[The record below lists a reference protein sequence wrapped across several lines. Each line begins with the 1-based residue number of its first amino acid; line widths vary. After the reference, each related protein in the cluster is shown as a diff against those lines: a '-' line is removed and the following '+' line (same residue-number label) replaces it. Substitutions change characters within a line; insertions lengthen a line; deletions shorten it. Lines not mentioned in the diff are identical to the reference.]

1 MKYISSVKIFTNENL
16 FNTIKEEEICLPL
29 IKIHPKT
36 IWVTIWRINYSV
48 LIRFSISTLSNF
60 YISIVRIKIFDF
72 QLSILVKNDRRLE
85 DYPKMPNNREFR

>member
-36 IWVTIWRINYSV
+36 I
-48 LIRFSISTLSNF
+48 
-60 YISIVRIKIFDF
+60 
-72 QLSILVKNDRRLE
+72 
-85 DYPKMPNNREFR
+85 